1 MDVMY
6 TKAGVGMSR
15 HRNPLVAGREAVDTA
30 LKSGGIEKADF
41 VFMFASVGYNQQALV
56 KAVRE
61 ATGGAS
67 LCGCSGEGTIIRG
80 ETDES
85 NFSLVIMAISSD
97 ELRFR
102 NGMGTGLKADSGAVG
117 RTVANTIS
125 PELSSDTLALFLFA
139 DGLTFNFDRF
149 LNGLEG
155 ELNLDHLLP
164 LLGGAA
170 GDNWQLKRT
179 YQYCDDSV
187 ISDGVSWALLS
198 GNARIAWAV
207 NHGCVST
214 GVEHKITRCEE
225 NTIYEIDGKPAL
237 EVLKTYLTDDEIVD
251 WAKAVIHLTLGFETP
266 GHMEGYDDYMIR
278 FMPTKDDEAGS
289 VTIPTEVIE
298 GTSIWMTRR
307 DYDKVASG
315 IDRLANQIKG
325 QLGENPAKLMFQFD
339 CCGRGKV
346 FLREHQKIELLN
358 RLQQQIPEAPWLG
371 FYTLGEIGPV
381 GEANCFHNYTAVV
394 AAIY

>member
-1 MDVMY
+1 MY
-6 TKAGVGMSR
+6 TKAGVGMSH
-15 HRNPLVAGREAVDTA
+15 HRNPIMAGREAVETA
-30 LKSGGIEKADF
+30 LKTGGIQKPDF

-61 ATGGAS
+61 ASGGAP

-97 ELRFR
+97 ELRFG
-102 NGMGTGLKADSGAVG
+102 NGMGTGLKANSAGVG
-117 RTVANTIS
+117 RAVANTIR

-149 LNGLEG
+149 LDGLEA

-170 GDNWQLKRT
+170 GDNWQLTRT

-198 GNARIAWAV
+198 GNARITWAV

-214 GVEHKITRCEE
+214 GVEHKVTRCEA

-237 EVLKTYLTDDEIVD
+237 EVLKTYLTDDEILD
-251 WAKAVIHLTLGFETP
+251 WGKAVIHLTLGFETP

-278 FMPTKDDEAGS
+278 FMPTKDDETGS
-289 VTIPTEVIE
+289 VTIPTEVAE

-307 DYDKVASG
+307 DYDKVAKG
-315 IDRLANQIKG
+315 IDRLASQIKG

-358 RLQQQIPEAPWLG
+358 RLQQQIPEAPWVG

-381 GEANCFHNYTAVV
+381 GKANCFHNYTAVV

>member
-1 MDVMY
+1 MY

-358 RLQQQIPEAPWLG
+358 RLQQ
-371 FYTLGEIGPV
+371 
-381 GEANCFHNYTAVV
+381 VV